1 MIKKVL
7 LKVATKL
14 AELFADTKLNSSL
27 CLIFNGMASMVA
39 ILFIVFFAIKM
50 RGPLPWLGAAGCGC
64 MMLANITDLFP
75 FWLKLLAKKLA
86 GDNEKN
92 AN

>member
-1 MIKKVL
+1 MIKKIL
-7 LKVATKL
+7 FKATTNL
-14 AELFADTKLNSSL
+14 AELFSDTKLNSSL

-39 ILFIVFFAIKM
+39 ILFIVFFAIKQ
-50 RGPLPWLGAAGCGC
+50 RSPLFWLGAAGCSC

-86 GDNEKN
+86 GDNEKKC
-92 AN
+92 